1 MKLNKNFINGSILFI
16 ILLILFFREYLY
28 TYRMMMVNFV
38 PYDFYQN
45 QIIYFSTFDETYK
58 LTIPSAVRLIPIFFY
73 YILFKISPCLK
84 LTSLDDSIPEV
95 YTCATHA
102 VALGNYILLILILV
116 VFLFY
121 QKIILNKSDQDAY
134 LGLILCYA
142 VIKYLDHFTI
152 DRFVVFYLILI
163 LFFINNLKLSIF
175 LVLLSFL
182 VSEKVFFITGFLFF
196 LRLIFQSENRKYFLL
211 FISSVISCVFYYFL
225 IKIGKYYFEFFEF
238 EFNIKQM
245 FKMFYNKSAVS
256 GSLLP
261 LLISLT
267 PYMLWNKEIERNY
280 PKQRIEFLIPISLIL
295 FGIFGGVEN
304 TARYIT
310 HSFPIWLPILSTRI
324 NHMLMLKK

>member
-1 MKLNKNFINGSILFI
+1 MKTNKNLITGSLLFF

-28 TYRMMMVNFV
+28 TYRMMITNFV

-45 QIIYFSTFDETYK
+45 QIIYFSTLDEKYK
-58 LTIPSAVRLIPIFFY
+58 LTLPSAVRLIPIFFY
-73 YILFKISPCLK
+73 TILFKISPCLK
-84 LTSLDDSIPEV
+84 LTGIDNTIPEI

-121 QKIILNKSDQDAY
+121 QQLILKRNNQESY

-152 DRFVVFYLILI
+152 DRFVVFYIILI
-163 LFFINNLKLSIF
+163 LFFINNSKISLLLI
-175 LVLLSFL
+175 LLSFL
-182 VSEKVFFITGFLFF
+182 VSEKVFFITGVLSF
-196 LRLIFQSENRKYFLL
+196 LRIVFQNENKKYLLL
-211 FISSVISCVFYYFL
+211 FLTSLASCILYYLL
-225 IKIGKYYFEFFEF
+225 IEIGKDHFEFFAF
-238 EFNIKQM
+238 DFNINQM
-245 FKMFYNKSAVS
+245 FKMFYDKSAVS

-261 LLISLT
+261 LLISLS
-267 PYMLWNKEIERNY
+267 PYLFWNKEIEKLHPR
-280 PKQRIEFLIPISLIL
+280 QRIEFLIPISLVL
-295 FGIFGGVEN
+295 FGLFGGVEN

-310 HSFPIWLPILSTRI
+310 HSFPIWLPILTSRI